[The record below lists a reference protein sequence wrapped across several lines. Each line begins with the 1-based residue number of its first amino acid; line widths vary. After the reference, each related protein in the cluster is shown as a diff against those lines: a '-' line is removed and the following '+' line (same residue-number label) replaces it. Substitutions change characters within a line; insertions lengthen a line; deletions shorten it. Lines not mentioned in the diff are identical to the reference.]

1 RGWGKG
7 YMSKGGLEV
16 NALKKKKI
24 DEVPIRKSTITF
36 ANNLLE
42 DPDQG
47 LELDALI
54 NLEENM
60 QREKERRS
68 KAKHA
73 PLVLDKEVNKEVD
86 EAYNA
91 QLKFKLEAPGEGS
104 SAVPD
109 SLDHSDSLDSSIWE
123 SSDDDKTESDND
135 YDNGDNDDQTD
146 QFGVLVH
153 GNEQAQPKPQ
163 HHSPSVTT
171 TSQEDVSRY
180 FNESLEV
187 EMTYLLNE
195 PMYTKTQ
202 TLMVVPLIDTI
213 PEVQEETT
221 NDQLMES
228 PPAVT
233 TKTPLTKS
241 QKKQV
246 KKLLRKAIIVTLAL
260 FLRFECSNLVH

>member
-1 RGWGKG
+1 
-7 YMSKGGLEV
+7 MSKGGLEV
-16 NALKKKKI
+16 NAPKKKI

-47 LELDALI
+47 LKIDASI
-54 NLEENM
+54 NLEENR

-73 PLVLDKEVNKEVD
+73 PLVLDKEVD

-91 QLKFKLEAPGEGS
+91 QLKFKLE
-104 SAVPD
+104 
-109 SLDHSDSLDSSIWE
+109 
-123 SSDDDKTESDND
+123 TESDND

-146 QFGVLVH
+146 QFGVLIH

-180 FNESLEV
+180 FNESPEV

-202 TLMVVPLIDTI
+202 TLMVVPLINTI

-221 NDQLMES
+221 NDQLMKSS
-228 PPAVT
+228 PAIT
-233 TKTPLTKS
+233 TKTPLTKLH
-241 QKKQV
+241 KIQV

-260 FLRFECSNLVH
+260 FLRFECSNLVP